1 VKPRGYLA
9 FSAGGAAERIYCSFG
24 ACLWCLVFADA
35 LDANA
40 AAIAMA
46 STAATAILKLEDIT
60 TISVSPGLNTK
71 LRRAMIAR

>member
-1 VKPRGYLA
+1 
-9 FSAGGAAERIYCSFG
+9 
-24 ACLWCLVFADA
+24 LVFADA

-40 AAIAMA
+40 AAIAMD

-71 LRRAMIAR
+71 LRGVMIAR